1 MLKDIVFLSV
11 TKMKRV
17 RADKNTIVISILD
30 SSESVDR
37 PRLCGFR
44 GVLSLEFEDI
54 AEEHHKVA
62 VGAWPDEPTNE
73 EHQKFA
79 SRGERLPALSDA
91 ARIVAYLQHH
101 HASQD
106 PVNLIVHCH
115 GGISRSAAVAEW
127 TSVRYWLPISL
138 LKEQSTE
145 RANPRLL
152 RLLNKAAGIR

>member
-11 TKMKRV
+11 NKMKRF
-17 RADKNTIVISILD
+17 RPDKDTIVISILD
-30 SSESVDR
+30 SSEAADR
-37 PRLCGFR
+37 PRLKGFR

-54 AEEHHKVA
+54 AEEHHKVEA
-62 VGAWPDEPTNE
+62 GAWPDEPTSE
-73 EHQKFA
+73 EHKQFA

-91 ARIVAYLQHH
+91 ARIVTYLQHH
-101 HASQD
+101 HASPD
-106 PVNLIVHCH
+106 PVNLVVHCH

-127 TSVRYWLPISL
+127 ASVRYWIPISL
-138 LKEQSTE
+138 LKDQSTE